1 MKVDKFFRYPFV
13 KPMENQGDPLLL
25 TTCHAAKLL
34 NLPTHRVL
42 IMIHRNELPAMKV
55 GTRWRIPKSEVIK
68 MIAPSR

>member
-1 MKVDKFFRYPFV
+1 MAKK
-13 KPMENQGDPLLL
+13 NDPDPTFL
-25 TTCHAAKLL
+25 TPRQTAKLL

-68 MIAPSR
+68 WCQRRDAP